1 MVKFIA
7 YIPVN
12 DNNMSEQLKIEQQAK
27 LQQRLNPRQVIF
39 GRYLEMT
46 TPEIE
51 DEVRRVIDENPALE
65 VVSDHTSDHSDNSE
79 EETFGESAEQ
89 LQLADYGSE
98 DDMPTHRLEAAG
110 ASSASRAGDFLSEGE
125 DASLLQVMMAQL
137 ADIDLNDRERKIA
150 VYIIGNL
157 DDNGYMTRSL
167 SDIADD
173 VAIAEG
179 FTPDIDEVKTVFAKV
194 RRLDPAGV
202 GAVDLRDCLLLQI
215 DRFPVNLTTKIAR
228 EIIADWFDLFSK
240 KHFEQLCVHLGIDQK
255 EMHTALDFIRGL
267 NPKPGALVEG
277 NSINDRLRHIIP
289 DFAVDIDSDGVAT
302 VSLLNNIPELAIED
316 SFKIDDLPEA
326 TNRRDTEAMA
336 FIKRRHDDAAD
347 FIDVLKMRSETLLA
361 VMQAIV
367 KIQHRFFETNE
378 RSAIR
383 PMIIKDI
390 ASLTGLNISVISR
403 AAAGK
408 YVLTSQGV
416 YPLKMFFNERPK
428 EDADA
433 SSHEILDALAKI
445 IEEEDKRHP
454 LSDEALSEKLSALG
468 YNIARRTVTKY
479 RERLGLPVARLRKQ
493 F

>member
-1 MVKFIA
+1 MST
-7 YIPVN
+7 PGN
-12 DNNMSEQLKIEQQAK
+12 DTEMSEQLKIEQQAK

-51 DEVRRVIDENPALE
+51 DEVRRIIDENPALE
-65 VVSDHTSDHSDNSE
+65 VVSEQPRDMADSTD

-98 DDMPTHRLEAAG
+98 DDVPTHRLEASG
-110 ASSASRAGDFLSEGE
+110 SHSGGHFGDYLSVGE
-125 DASLLQVMMAQL
+125 DTSLMQVLMEQL
-137 ADIDLNDRERKIA
+137 TDIDLDERERKIA
-150 VYIIGNL
+150 EYIIGNL

-179 FTPDIDEVKTVFAKV
+179 FTPDMNEVKEVFAKV
-194 RRLDPAGV
+194 RHLDPAGV

-215 DRFPVNLTTKIAR
+215 DRYPTTLTTKIAR

-255 EMHTALDFIRGL
+255 EMHAALDFIKGL
-267 NPKPGALVEG
+267 NPKPGALIDG
-277 NSINDRLRHIIP
+277 NSLNDRLRHIIP

-316 SFKIDDLPEA
+316 SFKIDDLPAA

-336 FIKRRHDDAAD
+336 FIKRKHDDAAA

-361 VMQAIV
+361 VMRAIV
-367 KIQHRFFETNE
+367 KIQHRFFETND
-378 RSAIR
+378 RSTIR

-390 ASLTGLNISVISR
+390 AAQTGLNISVISR

-428 EDADA
+428 DDADT
-433 SSHEILDALAKI
+433 SSHEILGALSKI
-445 IEEEDKRHP
+445 IEDEDKAHP
-454 LSDEALSEKLSALG
+454 LSDEALSDKLAAQG
-468 YNIARRTVTKY
+468 YDIARRTVTKY
-479 RERLGLPVARLRKQ
+479 RERLGLPVARLRKK

>member
-1 MVKFIA
+1 
-7 YIPVN
+7 
-12 DNNMSEQLKIEQQAK
+12 MSEQLKIEQQTK

-65 VVSDHTSDHSDNSE
+65 VVSEHGNDLSE
-79 EETFGESAEQ
+79 SAGEDTFGESAEQ

-98 DDMPTHRLEAAG
+98 DDVPTHRLEATG
-110 ASSASRAGDFLSEGE
+110 VHSGSHFGDYLAVGE
-125 DASLLQVMMAQL
+125 DSSLMQVLMDQL
-137 ADIDLNDRERKIA
+137 TDIDLNDNERKIA
-150 VYIIGNL
+150 EYIIGNL

-167 SDIADD
+167 ADIADD

-179 FTPDIDEVKTVFAKV
+179 FTPGMNMVKDVFAKV
-194 RRLDPAGV
+194 RHLDPAGV

-215 DRFPVNLTTKIAR
+215 DRFPINLTTKIAR
-228 EIIADWFDLFSK
+228 EIISDWFDLFSK

-255 EMHTALDFIRGL
+255 EMHAALDFIKGL

-277 NSINDRLRHIIP
+277 NSLDDRLRHIIP
-289 DFAVDIDSDGVAT
+289 DFAVDIDRDGVAT
-302 VSLLNNIPELAIED
+302 VSLLNNIPELAIEE
-316 SFKIDDLPEA
+316 SFRIDDLPVS

-336 FIKRRHDDAAD
+336 FIKRRHDDAAA
-347 FIDVLKMRSETLLA
+347 FIDVLKMRSETLMA

-367 KIQHRFFETNE
+367 RIQHRFFETND
-378 RSAIR
+378 RSMIK

-390 ASLTGLNISVISR
+390 AAITGLNISVISR

-428 EDADA
+428 DDADA
-433 SSHEILDALAKI
+433 SSHEILGALAKI
-445 IEEEDKRHP
+445 IDGEDKRHP
-454 LSDEALSEKLSALG
+454 LSDEALSEKLAEQG
-468 YNIARRTVTKY
+468 YDIARRTVTKY